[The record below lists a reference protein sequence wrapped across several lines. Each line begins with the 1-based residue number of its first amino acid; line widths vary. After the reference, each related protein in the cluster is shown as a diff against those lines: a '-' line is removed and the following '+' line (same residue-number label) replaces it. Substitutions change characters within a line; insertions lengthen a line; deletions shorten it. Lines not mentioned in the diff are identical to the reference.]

1 MTSPEYVIEFMRD
14 ADLRYFI
21 VANGYDKDVMRHFA
35 PTELDES
42 VKLLQRFFEK
52 STGAYRVKLFNSNE
66 LKRDGYP
73 RAYPQIFEVHLTG
86 KKLFEE
92 EKEEKPS
99 GGMGGFEGLGYPP
112 YQSGEKISI
121 EQYVAALNENADL
134 KRQVA
139 TLELRIEFLK
149 DQVERDKQM
158 MQNEFEREKQRMK
171 EDGSMQKMAMEYLTN
186 GGVDWKSVFNK

>member
-21 VANGYDKDVMRHFA
+21 VANGYDKDVLRHFA
-35 PTELDES
+35 PTELEES
-42 VKLLQRFFEK
+42 VKILQRFLEK
-52 STGAYRVKLFNSNE
+52 STGSYRVKLYNSNE

-73 RAYPQIFEVHLTG
+73 RAYPQTFEVHLTG

-92 EKEEKPS
+92 EEEKKPA
-99 GGMGGFEGLGYPP
+99 GMGGFEGLGYSP

-149 DQVERDKQM
+149 EQVDRDKEM
-158 MQNEFEREKQRMK
+158 MKSEFEREKARMK

-186 GGVDWKSVFNK
+186 GGVDWKNVFNK